1 MVRGEGPD
9 ERCGAAELDADAP
22 AHRIVLTCCSY
33 LFTSR
38 RDDMPETGHA
48 LVRPRLHGRAVAF
61 QAICQLAASL
71 LLGVAAGALSS
82 SGDFDGR
89 LAIAACGTYNLL
101 CVVLLRRRIVVWL
114 IRLYQRRA
122 PASVRLRCVLIPSCS
137 NYMIMVIEKFGLRAG
152 LKRGIDRLRRCGPP
166 ERIDF

>member
-1 MVRGEGPD
+1 MLRGEGHD
-9 ERCGAAELDADAP
+9 ERCGAADLDADAP

-38 RDDMPETGHA
+38 RGDVPENGHA
-48 LVRPRLHGRAVAF
+48 LVRPRLHGRTL
-61 QAICQLAASL
+61 AIQVMCQLATGL
-71 LLGVAAGALSS
+71 LLGVAAGGLSR
-82 SGDFDGR
+82 GDFDGR
-89 LAIAACGTYNLL
+89 MALAACGTYNFL

-152 LKRGIDRLRRCGPP
+152 LRKGIDRLRRCGPP